1 MPPRRGSK
9 TTASEVIAERPIIDM
24 HTLRLPREEAARVET
39 FKKLHRLP
47 TGDLYVFLMNI
58 TGIDAEGSNRVLVD
72 YARFDADDDVRPT
85 IDNSSM
91 RLPREQS
98 DRMKNFK
105 KNHRLSVGEMLIFML
120 DNAKIAKDGNTR
132 LLIDYETLSLV
143 KDH

>member
-1 MPPRRGSK
+1 M
-9 TTASEVIAERPIIDM
+9 
-24 HTLRLPREEAARVET
+24 
-39 FKKLHRLP
+39 
-47 TGDLYVFLMNI
+47 
-58 TGIDAEGSNRVLVD
+58 D
-72 YARFDADDDVRPT
+72 YARFDAEDDVRPT

-143 KDH
+143 QDH

>member
-72 YARFDADDDVRPT
+72 YARFDAEDDVRPT

-120 DNAKIAKDGNTR
+120 DNANIAKDGNTR

-143 KDH
+143 QDH